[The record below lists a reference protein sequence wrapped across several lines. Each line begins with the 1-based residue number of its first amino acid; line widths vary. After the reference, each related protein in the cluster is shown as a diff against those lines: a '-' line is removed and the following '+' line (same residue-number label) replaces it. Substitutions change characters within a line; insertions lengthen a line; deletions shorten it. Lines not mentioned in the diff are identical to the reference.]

1 MDPVSEQYETFPYPE
16 RNPKDETRRL
26 VTGSPSAP
34 REIDHFLFGGAR
46 DWRQPFRVLAAG
58 GGTGDGTIQIAQL
71 LADAGCPA
79 EITWLDPS
87 RAARDIAEQRAA
99 LRGLDI
105 RFVTGPLEEAPA
117 LGQFDYIDC
126 CGVLHHLDRP
136 QEGFDALAR
145 ALAPEGGMGLMV
157 YAPYGRTG
165 VYALQS
171 AFGRLLGG
179 DAPSAKPALA
189 RRVLEAL
196 PEANW
201 FRHNRFVS
209 DHRVSDAGLYD
220 LLLHARDVPF
230 SVSDLGAA
238 LETAGLGLVS
248 MLEPARY
255 DPLRYLPDDPAL
267 ASRVAALAP
276 LERMALAEELAGDIR
291 LHVAY
296 VTHAARAGSVL
307 AKVTPAAVPR
317 LVGLPARALA
327 ETVARRGAITIDY
340 AGVKHVVRLPGAA
353 ARLIALVDGRPLSEI
368 ARAAGLDWFAF
379 AQAWAP
385 VHAGLTGFNKLNYS
399 RTFG

>member
-1 MDPVSEQYETFPYPE
+1 MDPVSEQYETYPYPE
-16 RNPKDETRRL
+16 RDPADETRRL

-34 REIDHFLFGGAR
+34 REIDHFLFRGAR
-46 DWRQPFRVLAAG
+46 DWSQPFRVLCAG

-87 RAARDIAEQRAA
+87 RAARGIAEERARI
-99 LRGLDI
+99 RGLDI

-126 CGVLHHLDRP
+126 CGVLHHLETP
-136 QEGFDALAR
+136 QAGFDALAK

-171 AFGRLLGG
+171 AFGRLLGA
-179 DAPSAKPALA
+179 DAASEKPALA
-189 RRVLEAL
+189 REVLKAL

-201 FRHNRFVS
+201 FRHNRFVT
-209 DHRVSDAGLYD
+209 DHQQSDAGLYD
-220 LLLHARDVPF
+220 LLLHSRDVPF
-230 SVSDLGAA
+230 TVSALGAA
-238 LETAGLGLVS
+238 LEEAGLGLVS

-255 DPLRYLPDDPAL
+255 DPLRYLPEGEAF
-267 ASRVAALAP
+267 AARVKALAP

-296 VTHAARAGSVL
+296 ATHAERAGAVS
-307 AKVTPAAVPR
+307 AKVTPDAVPR
-317 LVGLPARALA
+317 LVGLPPKALA
-327 ETVARRGAITIDY
+327 ETVAKRGGITIDY
-340 AGVKHVVRLPGAA
+340 AGVKHRVRLPPSA
-353 ARLIALVDGRPLSEI
+353 ARLIALADGRPLGEI
-368 ARAAGLDWFAF
+368 ARAARLDWFAF

-399 RTFG
+399 RTFR